1 MVVGSGEV
9 SFLDFLTVM
18 ARKMK
23 ESDLKDEMLTLFR
36 GDLRLWG
43 SYIKQMTIKVI
54 IFYYTTCDI
63 MTFSTAFD
71 VDGNGTI
78 SYDELRQ
85 VINYLIEKIDEDEVM
100 GIIQQIDKDNSGEID
115 YQGTHVLLI
124 TASYKLD
131 VLVCV
136 RIIS

>member
-1 MVVGSGEV
+1 
-9 SFLDFLTVM
+9 
-18 ARKMK
+18 
-23 ESDLKDEMLTLFR
+23 
-36 GDLRLWG
+36 
-43 SYIKQMTIKVI
+43 MTIKVI

>member
-1 MVVGSGEV
+1 
-9 SFLDFLTVM
+9 
-18 ARKMK
+18 
-23 ESDLKDEMLTLFR
+23 
-36 GDLRLWG
+36 
-43 SYIKQMTIKVI
+43 MTIKDI
-54 IFYYTTCDI
+54 ILYYITCDI
-63 MTFSTAFD
+63 MTFVCVFFSTAFD

-115 YQGTHVLLI
+115 YQGKYLLI

-131 VLVCV
+131 VVV
-136 RIIS
+136 IYAYG

>member
-1 MVVGSGEV
+1 
-9 SFLDFLTVM
+9 
-18 ARKMK
+18 
-23 ESDLKDEMLTLFR
+23 
-36 GDLRLWG
+36 
-43 SYIKQMTIKVI
+43 MTIKVI

-115 YQGTHVLLI
+115 YQGTYVLI
-124 TASYKLD
+124 TASYKLN
-131 VLVCV
+131 VVV
-136 RIIS
+136 IYAYG